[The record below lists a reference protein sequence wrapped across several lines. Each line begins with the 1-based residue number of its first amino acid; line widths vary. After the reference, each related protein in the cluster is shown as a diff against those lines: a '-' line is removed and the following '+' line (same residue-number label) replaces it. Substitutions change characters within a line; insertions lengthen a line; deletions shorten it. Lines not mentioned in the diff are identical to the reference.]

1 MAVPWRDQGGDI
13 RTMALL
19 ELRLIANGLL
29 CNAPPTYDRLNL
41 SKSGISSQ
49 HIPKHLSKPTK
60 RLKLDRSQL
69 ALEAH
74 SSDGFIPC
82 SPHVRMS
89 HPVMQTFIMPAP
101 IRSLFSHA
109 CPPIIPNQPTQIYTH
124 RKRRTPPRVVCS
136 ARVQHVSARNG
147 VALGLRLD
155 ARFDLQDACM
165 SVRGSRKRCFRKR
178 QDAHNAL
185 QAMEP

>member
-1 MAVPWRDQGGDI
+1 MASCVTLPQHMIASTSANPGYHRNTYLNICQSRPNASSLI
-13 RTMALL
+13 VVSLPLKRTLPM
-19 ELRLIANGLL
+19 
-29 CNAPPTYDRLNL
+29 
-41 SKSGISSQ
+41 
-49 HIPKHLSKPTK
+49 
-60 RLKLDRSQL
+60 
-69 ALEAH
+69 
-74 SSDGFIPC
+74 
-82 SPHVRMS
+82 
-89 HPVMQTFIMPAP
+89 VMQTFIMPAP